1 MADYNSGN
9 NTPVPFVVDLGKARR
24 GAVRKLKQ
32 GRGRLMEEAQD
43 VIDEVRAGLGAEG
56 NGKEIVPIIMVYRKK
71 NRRKG
76 RKGGFSLFPPFF

>member
-1 MADYNSGN
+1 MADYSS

-24 GAVRKLKQ
+24 AQVRKLKQ

-76 RKGGFSLFPPFF
+76 RKGGFSIFPPFF